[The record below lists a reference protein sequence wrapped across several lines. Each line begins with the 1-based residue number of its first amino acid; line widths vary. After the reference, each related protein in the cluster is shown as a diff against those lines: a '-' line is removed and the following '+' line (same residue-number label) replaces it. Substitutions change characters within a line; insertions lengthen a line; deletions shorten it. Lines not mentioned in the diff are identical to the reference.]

1 MSSAL
6 CDCSPPAP
14 FVRHNKRTRRCRLQ
28 LGCRSKVALGS
39 IGTVWRTSTITF
51 DFGWRSEVGSIA
63 LVQPVAV
70 ACGNLFVDRDES
82 FRETTPLQT
91 RFYFS
96 GVIIS
101 FCNLVLLNF
110 LAKANSR
117 YFNDPSTS
125 RGSII
130 IYDFSLNFPTISN
143 DSHYTWTN
151 RTYIHIYLLC
161 ATRSPRIHRDFFFSG
176 YSSNIRL
183 VFDYVFVSHANYHSQ
198 NLEFFLFFLL
208 CLKCGSINCNLSRYG
223 VNF

>member
-130 IYDFSLNFPTISN
+130 IYDFSLNFQT
-143 DSHYTWTN
+143 
-151 RTYIHIYLLC
+151 IHIRLELIAHIYIYICYMQPDLHVYIEISSSPVIAATSVWFSITYLS
-161 ATRSPRIHRDFFFSG
+161 ATLIITRKISQ
-176 YSSNIRL
+176 SS
-183 VFDYVFVSHANYHSQ
+183 SQ
-198 NLEFFLFFLL
+198 
-208 CLKCGSINCNLSRYG
+208 SSRYAWNE
-223 VNF
+223 VA